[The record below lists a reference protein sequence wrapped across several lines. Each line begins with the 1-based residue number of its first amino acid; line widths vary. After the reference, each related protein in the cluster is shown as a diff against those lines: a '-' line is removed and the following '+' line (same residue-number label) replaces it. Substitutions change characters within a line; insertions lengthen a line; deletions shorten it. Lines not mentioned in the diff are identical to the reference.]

1 MKTNLSRFGSLFA
14 LCVAG
19 SVIYELAYL
28 SYTYY
33 DVMVKSFK
41 ITNTQMGNLMS
52 VFGIVAIICYFPG
65 GWLADKFSSKW
76 LIVTSLVVTGVLGL
90 WEMTLPS
97 YPVLIAIYF
106 LWGISLTLTFWAAM
120 LKATRSLGN
129 SNEQGRL
136 YGILEGG
143 RGLIPL
149 LYGLAVVAIFKTG
162 SNDVAGLVR
171 VILSYSVLNFIGAA
185 IVLLF
190 FKNDKNNE
198 VSQEKSAPVLKDIF
212 ELIKMPNIW
221 LVAGIVFVSYLM
233 YTSFSYITPYLT
245 EFCGVGTASAA
256 TIALIRTYGIAI
268 FGGALSGFLAD
279 KTGSRSRML
288 IYSFAVGVVGV
299 IAFLLTKA
307 TPGSAFVVIGAM
319 LITGLGIFMTRGI
332 YFAVTDEIKISA
344 RVCGSAIGL
353 ISFVGFIPD
362 AFSYSLIGSWLD
374 RYKGATPYKMI
385 FVLMLICALLG
396 VIFSI
401 ILRKNCKAI
410 QKTATSGIIK
420 K

>member
-120 LKATRSLGN
+120 LKATRTLGN

-149 LYGLAVVAIFKTG
+149 LYGLVVVAIFKTG

-190 FKNDKNNE
+190 FRNDKNDE
-198 VSQEKSAPVLKDIF
+198 ATQEKSAPVLKDIV

-245 EFCGVGTASAA
+245 GFCGVGTASAA

-299 IAFLLTKA
+299 IAFLFTKA
-307 TPGSAFVVIGAM
+307 TPGSAFIVIGAM

-410 QKTATSGIIK
+410 QKTATSDIIK